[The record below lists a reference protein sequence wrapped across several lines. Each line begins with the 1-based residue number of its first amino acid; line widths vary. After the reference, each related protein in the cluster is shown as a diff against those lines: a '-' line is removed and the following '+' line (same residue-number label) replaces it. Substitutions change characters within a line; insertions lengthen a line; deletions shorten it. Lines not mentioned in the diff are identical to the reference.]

1 MNVVVLQ
8 GRLSSP
14 PRGRVL
20 PSGDRLGSFEVTVRH
35 PGERAETVP
44 VVWLDPPEAVLGLAA
59 GDEVVVVGR
68 VRRRFYR
75 AGRGT
80 GSRTEVVAD
89 RLLPAAWRVPVLGLI
104 DLAIADLV
112 PEPVAVWAGGGGVD
126 HDGADNVGNRMGT
139 TNQ

>member
-8 GRLSSP
+8 GRLSSA

-20 PSGDRLGSFEVTVRH
+20 PSGDRLGSFEVTVRR

-44 VVWLDPPEAVLGLAA
+44 VVWLDPPEAVLGLLA

-75 AGRGT
+75 GPRGT
-80 GSRTEVVAD
+80 GSRTEVVAE
-89 RLLPAAWRVPVLGLI
+89 RLLPASWRTTVLGLI
-104 DLAIADLV
+104 DMAVADLV
-112 PEPVAVWAGGGGVD
+112 PEPPAGWAGRAGVD
-126 HDGADNVGNRMGT
+126 QDGANTVGNRMGT
-139 TNQ
+139 PNL

>member
-59 GDEVVVVGR
+59 GDE
-68 VRRRFYR
+68 
-75 AGRGT
+75 GRG
-80 GSRTEVVAD
+80 
-89 RLLPAAWRVPVLGLI
+89 I
-104 DLAIADLV
+104 DG
-112 PEPVAVWAGGGGVD
+112 EGRKAVGEGGFREKERGEEEGE
-126 HDGADNVGNRMGT
+126 
-139 TNQ
+139 